1 MPFKVV
7 AAKID
12 RDLNSLF
19 PKSEY
24 YDSIDNYTGQ
34 SVQGVPAPSA
44 AFFEP
49 SRTFLYLE
57 RNSRPSGLGYD
68 FLAKIADKDPLVSA
82 IINTRI
88 NQLILFGRPKMIL
101 NKNEKLSYSIFP
113 LESESIK
120 EPERKVIRK
129 IEMMLNNTG
138 FYPRPRDNFTT
149 FLKKIIR
156 DRFRYDQVCFEIV
169 HDDKNRPVEFYAVD
183 AASIRL
189 NNVLLPGTNTFDYDK
204 YTFQMLQSEVSDY
217 FKYQDMAFGVFF
229 PKTDIDV
236 FGYGMPEIEQVF
248 TLLSAKIYAE
258 EYNKKFFIQGM
269 GKGFLFAKKALFS
282 RSKML
287 ALQEELRNSSVGYI
301 NAHKIPIVSAP
312 EIDDLKYVTLDRS
325 QKDLE
330 FSKYLDYLINLI
342 CGVFQIDPSE
352 VNFMSRAGVGGGSIL
367 QSEGTYQS
375 RIKYSKDK
383 GLKPLLNFV
392 EDLINQYIVFPLTD
406 MKFMFK
412 FIGLEELSDKDR
424 IENITKEVQYW
435 KTINEVRSDMGLK
448 DMEGGDIILSPTYTQ
463 YLAMKA
469 QDESSQGGE
478 NGVTESNGDE
488 GANFVSNSTENNE
501 NNEPKD
507 FHKIPKEDRERYLQ
521 AFQDN
526 LEQESTK
533 SSSEESSS

>member
-1 MPFKVV
+1 MPFKVSV
-7 AAKID
+7 GKIE
-12 RDLNSLF
+12 RQLGELF

-24 YDSIDNYTGQ
+24 YDSIDDYAGQ
-34 SVQGVPAPSA
+34 SITGVPTPSA

-49 SRTFLYLE
+49 SRTFLYLD
-57 RNSRPSGLGYD
+57 RNSRPSGLGYE
-68 FLAKIADKDPLVSA
+68 FLNKIANKDPLISS

-88 NQLILFGRPKMIL
+88 NQLILFARPKLIL
-101 NKNEKLSYSIFP
+101 SKSEKLSYSIFP
-113 LESESIK
+113 IESDKIGASETKI
-120 EPERKVIRK
+120 IRK
-129 IEMMLNNTG
+129 IEMMINNTG
-138 FYPRPRDNFTT
+138 FYPRPRDNFST

-169 HDDKNRPVEFYAVD
+169 RDDQNRPVEFYAVD

-189 NNVLLPGTNTFDYDK
+189 NNELIPGTNTFNYDK
-204 YTFQMLQSEVSDY
+204 YTFQILQSELTGY
-217 FKYQDMAFGVFF
+217 FKYQDMSFGVFF
-229 PKTDIDV
+229 PSSDIEV

-258 EYNKKFFIQGM
+258 EFNKKFFIQGM

-287 ALQEELRNSSVGYI
+287 ALQEELRNSAVGYI
-301 NAHKIPIVSAP
+301 NAHKIPIISSP
-312 EIDDLKYVTLDRS
+312 EIDDLKYVSLDRS

-330 FSKYLDYLINLI
+330 FSKYLEYLINLI

-383 GLKPLLNFV
+383 GLKPLLNFI

-412 FIGLEELSDKDR
+412 FVGLEELSDKER
-424 IENITKEVQYW
+424 IDNIRNEVTNW
-435 KTINEVRSDMGLK
+435 KTLNEVRNEQGLK
-448 DMEGGDIILSPTYTQ
+448 DIEGGDIVLNPTY
-463 YLAMKA
+463 
-469 QDESSQGGE
+469 SQNLLMSKQNASMEQPSGE
-478 NGVTESNGDE
+478 EENPENTEELSEEDKNKYKD
-488 GANFVSNSTENNE
+488 AFNE
-501 NNEPKD
+501 NLE
-507 FHKIPKEDRERYLQ
+507 RETRTTGS
-521 AFQDN
+521 
-526 LEQESTK
+526 EST
-533 SSSEESSS
+533 EESS